1 MRSGRPSW
9 KSLRAASYALFL
21 ALPTAEAQ
29 AQLLAAETPT
39 RAPGALSEQFGL
51 EEGRAGLFSLNARE
65 RHRAVDRLV
74 TVGTP
79 EAINALLEA
88 LESGSPLSRDSAGRL
103 RLVRGLAAFAEREEV
118 RAYLAREMLDAGG
131 KRDTTNSL
139 STMVRE
145 TAALALAARGDEPA
159 LRLLISAALLRGA
172 AGDPARMALL
182 AYPPRRLTGL
192 LFEENEFEPSK
203 PPATVML
210 TAKADKPLKPEK
222 STKPALDAEPSC
234 EGDECN
240 LELGPT
246 SRSLNPTV
254 VSFLGDLGDV
264 RSIPALRLELDRT
277 DRAQR
282 AAAAI
287 ALAKLGDGISL
298 NVIRGWEETSDP
310 RLVLAAG
317 EALDLAGDAEAARFV
332 KAALSHAEVR
342 SRALELAGNVGS
354 PSLCKSLAELKD
366 LTQGEQ
372 VRRTMAFARCGC
384 FEPVT
389 KAVLDPVVGP
399 AAITALGTSAKP
411 EAEQAIEAALA
422 RLKDAATFDAEGRAW
437 LRAAV
442 MQSIA
447 RGEAADGLPA
457 LLESALRSK
466 YPEDIE
472 LGALGLVALKL
483 HPLKEVLV
491 TQAADAALFG
501 AARGALV
508 SGPED
513 RTALAQLFASV
524 DPEAPSLRHLAAGVA
539 LLEGGAEVP
548 QLTLFRLAENGGALA
563 SLAASALGARIGEA
577 ERERLRAL
585 LTSGDPSI
593 RASVAFGLRDCQ
605 VKAATSWLAQ
615 AYRSEE
621 EPMVRAAIVTALRA
635 RKEVQGKSV
644 LRLAATLDPDSRVR
658 ALARSTAQ
666 HAPLFNFIGM
676 EPGLAALTQ
685 ISVAGNQGAV
695 GLSLLL
701 PSGIAL
707 PVVSSVDGALL
718 LPGVPFGRSTVRLA
732 AQAKPVEP
740 R

>member
-1 MRSGRPSW
+1 MPSASPSW
-9 KSLRAASYALFL
+9 KTLRTATYALLL
-21 ALPTAEAQ
+21 ALPAAEAHAQLMTAEPVA
-29 AQLLAAETPT
+29 TP
-39 RAPGALSEQFGL
+39 GSLSEQFGL
-51 EEGRAGLFSLNARE
+51 EEGRAGLFSLNASE

-88 LESGSPLSRDSAGRL
+88 LEAGSPLSRDSAGRL

-131 KRDTTNSL
+131 KRDSANSL
-139 STMVRE
+139 ATMVRE

-172 AGDPARMALL
+172 AGDPARLALL

-192 LFEENEFEPSK
+192 LFEENESEASK
-203 PPATVML
+203 APAAVVL
-210 TAKADKPLKPEK
+210 EAKTEKAAKPDKP
-222 STKPALDAEPSC
+222 TKPRLDAEPSC
-234 EGDECN
+234 EGEDCN

-254 VSFLGDLGDV
+254 VAFLGDLGDV

-298 NVIRGWEETSDP
+298 SNVHGWEETSDP
-310 RLVLAAG
+310 RLVLAAA

-332 KAALSHAEVR
+332 KAALSQAEVR
-342 SRALELAGNVGS
+342 SRALELAGNVAS
-354 PSLCKSLAELKD
+354 PSLCKSLAQLKD
-366 LTQGEQ
+366 LTAGEQ
-372 VRRTMAFARCGC
+372 VRRTMAAARCGC
-384 FEPVT
+384 FESVT
-389 KAVLDPVVGP
+389 SAVLDPVVGP
-399 AAITALGTSAKP
+399 AAISALASSAKP
-411 EAEQAIEAALA
+411 EAEGAIEAALQ
-422 RLKDAATFDAEGRAW
+422 RMQDATSFDAEGRSW

-442 MQSIA
+442 MQGIA
-447 RGEAADGLPA
+447 RGEAADGLPD
-457 LLESALRSK
+457 LLERALRSK
-466 YPEDIE
+466 FPEDIE

-483 HPLKEVLV
+483 HPLRDVLV

-513 RTALAQLFASV
+513 RAALTQLFSSV

-548 QLTLFRLAENGGALA
+548 LLTLFRLAENGGALA

-577 ERERLRAL
+577 DRERLRVL
-585 LTSGDPSI
+585 LASGDPSI
-593 RASVAFGLRDCQ
+593 RASVAFGLRNSQ
-605 VKAATSWLAQ
+605 VKAASSWLAQ
-615 AYRSEE
+615 AYGTEE
-621 EPMVRAAIVTALRA
+621 EPIVRAAIVSALRA
-635 RKEVQGKSV
+635 RKEVQGKPV
-644 LRLAATLDPDSRVR
+644 LRVAATLDPDSRVR
-658 ALARSTAQ
+658 ALARSSSQNTS
-666 HAPLFNFIGM
+666 LSDFIGV
-676 EPGLAALTQ
+676 EAGLAALTQ
-685 ISVAGNQGAV
+685 ISVTGQTGPI

-701 PSGIAL
+701 PSGLAL
-707 PVVSSVDGALL
+707 PVVSSSDGALL

-732 AQAKPVEP
+732 TQAKPVEP